1 MKRNTHIVIAI
12 VTVCL
17 LAALVGAVK
26 LFRYYLPQEGPGCTL
41 FEQYKG
47 NPYVKACLLR
57 DFRVDDTLAVDV
69 VLLEATTDSAWCEL
83 LLDFGAS
90 EDLMNMYKTNKEFFI
105 SDERNSIL
113 LFYVKKSNL
122 KKRLPPGHPDSR
134 LVIASFIKQSICV
147 FMTEENNVKKTIGL
161 SEIIKLKNKKQ

>member
-1 MKRNTHIVIAI
+1 MKKNTCITLAI
-12 VTVCL
+12 IFVGLAVC
-17 LAALVGAVK
+17 VGFFLFPRQLSPEECGELYRHYQDSEGIEASFVK
-26 LFRYYLPQEGPGCTL
+26 
-41 FEQYKG
+41 
-47 NPYVKACLLR
+47 
-57 DFRVDDTLAVDV
+57 DFRVNDTLAVDV